1 MKGATRNLYMP
12 PSDNSLEVSGI
23 SEYFTQSFL
32 TSSTGTEMDVP
43 RGMQYMEKA
52 AKQGLPQAQY
62 MVSRQQLE
70 GHLLVQ
76 HVNLRKSGLSK
87 KLICA

>member
-1 MKGATRNLYMP
+1 ML
-12 PSDNSLEVSGI
+12 LEVSGI

-70 GHLLVQ
+70 GYLLVQ
-76 HVNLRKSGLSK
+76 HVNLRKSGFAGVETGSFASSQK
-87 KLICA
+87 TYSCVRAH